1 MIQIAIDAM
10 GGDHAP
16 EEIIKGAEQAISET
30 DIRLILVGDKYRVAP
45 LVRSKNT
52 EIVHADEVI
61 GMNDSPVTAVKQKKN
76 SSINIGLGLVKDK
89 KADAFISA
97 GNTGALMAASL
108 FKLGRIEGI
117 ERPAIATIFPTIRG
131 GEVLLLD
138 MGANVDCKP
147 KHLQQFG
154 QMGSQYAEH
163 VMHVN
168 SPKVGLLNIG
178 TEKEKGNELVQESYP
193 LLSESH
199 VNFTGFVEP
208 NDILTGKTDVI
219 VCDGFVGNIVLK
231 LCESTSN
238 AIISLLKEEIRK
250 GIVSSAGALL
260 LKPSFTRLKKRIDYD
275 EHGAAPLLG
284 LNGIVFKAHGRA
296 KAKAIKNAIRTCT
309 EAVRE
314 NIVGSIQKGIA

>member
-1 MIQIAIDAM
+1 MIRIAIDAM

-16 EEIIKGAEQAISET
+16 EEIVKGAEQAVKESGLS
-30 DIRLILVGDKYRVAP
+30 LILVGDRRRVAP
-45 LVRSKNT
+45 FVRSKNI

-61 GMNDSPVTAVKQKKN
+61 GMNESPVIAAKQKKN
-76 SSINIGLGLVKDK
+76 SSINIALELVKNK

-117 ERPAIATIFPTIRG
+117 ERPAIATIFPTVQG

-147 KHLQQFG
+147 KNLQQFG
-154 QMGSQYAEH
+154 QMGAQYAEH
-163 VMHVN
+163 VMHIEN
-168 SPKVGLLNIG
+168 PRVGLLNIG
-178 TEKEKGNELVQESYP
+178 TELEKGNELTRESYP
-193 LLSESH
+193 LLKESRI
-199 VNFTGFVEP
+199 NFAGYIEP
-208 NDILTGKTDVI
+208 NDILTGKADVI
-219 VCDGFVGNIVLK
+219 VCDGFVGNVVLK

-238 AIISLLKEEIRK
+238 IIITLLKEELK
-250 GIVSSAGALL
+250 KSLMSTAGALL
-260 LKPSFTRLKKRIDYD
+260 LRPSFSNLKKRIDYD

-296 KAKAIKNAIRTCT
+296 KAKAVKNAIRVCA
-309 EAVRE
+309 EAVKE
-314 NIVGSIQKGIA
+314 NIVESIMKGIA

>member
-1 MIQIAIDAM
+1 M

-16 EEIIKGAEQAISET
+16 EEIIKGCEQAEKEPDIS
-30 DIRLILVGDKYRVAP
+30 LLLVGDKYRIAP
-45 LVRSKNT
+45 LLRSKNI
-52 EIVHADEVI
+52 EVFHADEVI

-76 SSINIGLGLVKDK
+76 SSINVALELVKTK

-117 ERPAIATIFPTIRG
+117 ERPAIATIFPTVRG

-138 MGANVDCKP
+138 MGANADCKP

-163 VMHVN
+163 VMHVKN
-168 SPKVGLLNIG
+168 PKVGLLNIG
-178 TEKEKGNELVQESYP
+178 TEKEKGNELVRESYP
-193 LLSESH
+193 LLSDSR

-208 NDILTGKTDVI
+208 NDILTGKADVI

-231 LCESTSN
+231 LAESTSN
-238 AIISLLKEEIRK
+238 IIITLLKDEIKK
-250 GIVSSAGALL
+250 GIVSSAGGLL
-260 LKPSFTRLKKRIDYD
+260 LKPSFSRLKKRIDYD

-296 KAKAIKNAIRTCT
+296 RSKAVRSAIRVCA

-314 NIVGSIQKGIA
+314 NIVESIAKGIS